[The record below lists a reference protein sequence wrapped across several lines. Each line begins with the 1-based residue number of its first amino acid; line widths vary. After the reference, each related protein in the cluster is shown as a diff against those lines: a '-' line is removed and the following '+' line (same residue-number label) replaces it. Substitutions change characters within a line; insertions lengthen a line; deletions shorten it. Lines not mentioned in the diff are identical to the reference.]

1 MNFLFN
7 STRKEQLI
15 ITPSAQV
22 TLLGVSFSFCAPEG
36 KAAEREGRKGEKKK
50 SRRRIPFYSSAEWDT
65 CVIGV
70 GADLDTANTQ
80 KDMETGYL
88 DDQFVVL
95 S

>member
-15 ITPSAQV
+15 ITTSAQV

-36 KAAEREGRKGEKKK
+36 KAAEREGRKSEKKK
-50 SRRRIPFYSSAEWDT
+50 SRRRQLYSSAEWDT

-88 DDQFVVL
+88 DDQFIVL
-95 S
+95 L